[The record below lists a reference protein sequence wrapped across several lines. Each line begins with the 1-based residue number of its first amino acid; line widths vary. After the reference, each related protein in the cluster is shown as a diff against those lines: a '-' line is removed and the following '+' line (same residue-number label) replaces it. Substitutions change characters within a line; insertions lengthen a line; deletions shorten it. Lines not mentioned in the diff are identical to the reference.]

1 MHLPLDLRFV
11 GVEPTEAVE
20 SFVRARIRDVAR
32 LCPDVTA
39 WRVTV
44 QQELEQEIRGRPVA
58 VRVEA
63 TLPRQDVA
71 FTRVHD
77 EDVYVALREAFDAAC
92 RNMEN
97 LVHVRGGDAE
107 HEVAWR

>member
-1 MHLPLDLRFV
+1 MQLPLDLRFV
-11 GVEPTEAVE
+11 GLEPSEAVE

-44 QQELEQEIRGRPVA
+44 QHEQEIQGRPVA

-97 LVHVRGGDAE
+97 LVHVPGGDVE
-107 HEVAWR
+107 HQPA

>member
-1 MHLPLDLRFV
+1 MQLPLDLRFI
-11 GVEPTEAVE
+11 GLKPSEAVE
-20 SFVRARIRDVAR
+20 SAVRVRIRDLAR

-44 QQELEQEIRGRPVA
+44 QQEHELDIQGRPVA

-77 EDVYVALREAFDAAC
+77 GDVYVALREAFDAAC

-107 HEVAWR
+107 HQAA